1 MILFG
6 ISDRKYKLIVFQH
19 VNVSF
24 PRRLELSARDREIVF
39 SRSSPAQ
46 YVRTYSIYGRAVRY
60 RVGIQHIAIIR
71 LFLV

>member
-6 ISDRKYKLIVFQH
+6 ISDSKYKLIDFQH

-39 SRSSPAQ
+39 SRSSQ
-46 YVRTYSIYGRAVRY
+46 YIY
-60 RVGIQHIAIIR
+60 
-71 LFLV
+71 